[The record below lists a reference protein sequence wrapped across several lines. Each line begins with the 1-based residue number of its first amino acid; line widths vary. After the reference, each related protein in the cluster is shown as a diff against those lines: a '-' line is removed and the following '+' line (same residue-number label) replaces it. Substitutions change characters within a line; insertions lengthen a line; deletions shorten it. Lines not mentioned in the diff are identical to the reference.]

1 MAGFDENL
9 VREYF
14 ELNGFFVRQLHKYQ
28 VHSRKKSAQEQI
40 DLLVLNP
47 APAPVAERKPGFQIF
62 SNELALITRA
72 VVAVKGWHTSRMT
85 PSMLRSGSKISDF
98 LQADIEAAKEGYF
111 SGLDD
116 EDKSKEPLTHILV
129 LPGLPATEPLRGQ
142 TVELLKA
149 RGVDAIISF
158 PTILENLLRHV
169 ETNLSYQK
177 SDALQMIRLL
187 KLYDMIKP
195 PQLELFSDILS
206 RKK

>member
-28 VHSRKKSAQEQI
+28 VHSRKKRAEEEI
-40 DLLVLNP
+40 DLLVHNP
-47 APAPVAERKPGFQIF
+47 APRPAPERPMGFQIF
-62 SNELALITRA
+62 SNELPQVSRAL
-72 VVAVKGWHTSRMT
+72 VAVKGWHTSRLT
-85 PSMLRSGSKISDF
+85 PSMLRAGSKISDY
-98 LQADIEAAKEGYF
+98 LDTDAENYF
-111 SGLDD
+111 AGVD
-116 EDKSKEPLTHILV
+116 EESESKEPLLHILV

-158 PTILENLLRHV
+158 PTILENLLHHV

-187 KLYDMIKP
+187 KLYDMIKS
-195 PQLELFSDILS
+195 PQLELFSDGAA

>member
-1 MAGFDENL
+1 L

-28 VHSRKKSAQEQI
+28 VHSRKKRAEEEI
-40 DLLVLNP
+40 DLLVHNP
-47 APAPVAERKPGFQIF
+47 APRPLPERAPGFQIF
-62 SNELALITRA
+62 SNELSLVSRAL
-72 VVAVKGWHTSRMT
+72 VAVKGWHTSRLT
-85 PSMLRSGSKISDF
+85 PSMLRAGSKISDY
-98 LQADIEAAKEGYF
+98 LDTDAETAKENYF
-111 SGLDD
+111 SGFD
-116 EDKSKEPLTHILV
+116 ELSDSKEPLMHILV

-142 TVELLKA
+142 TIELLKA

-158 PTILENLLRHV
+158 PTILENLLHHV

-187 KLYDMIKP
+187 KLYDMIKS
-195 PQLELFSDILS
+195 PQLELFSDSAS

>member
-28 VHSRKKSAQEQI
+28 VHSRKKRAEEEI
-40 DLLVLNP
+40 DLLVHNP
-47 APAPVAERKPGFQIF
+47 SPKGAEGGLSGFQIF
-62 SNELALITRA
+62 SSDLPRVSRAL
-72 VVAVKGWHTSRMT
+72 VAVKGWHTSRLT
-85 PSMLRSGSKISDF
+85 PSMLRGGGSKISDF
-98 LQADIEAAKEGYF
+98 LDSDAEAAKEGYF
-111 SGLDD
+111 SGF
-116 EDKSKEPLTHILV
+116 EDAEGAKDALLHILV

-142 TVELLKA
+142 TIEMLRE
-149 RGVDAIISF
+149 RGVDAILSF
-158 PTILENLLRHV
+158 PTILENLLHHV

-195 PQLELFSDILS
+195 PQLELFSDMP
-206 RKK
+206 RKR